1 MGFNWIK
8 LTQACSALVSGLDSD
23 GLESDAYV
31 IHCTSTVLTVGMDD
45 AGNIASSL
53 VIHTK
58 YPVNFTVGHYMLGL
72 ALLQRE
78 KYAEGIK
85 SLQRAL
91 DLGRGAHP
99 NSYMVEEIWQELA
112 TAKYHEWERDSTKRS
127 WDLRNLEESCEA
139 ALKEKHSRD
148 ASKKE
153 DDTDEATDSISEQLA
168 ALKLVFSKAAEDDV
182 PIDIPD
188 YLCCKITLDIFRDPV
203 ITPSGLTYE
212 RAVILDHLEKVGK
225 FDPITRETL
234 LPSQLIPNLA
244 IKEAVEAYL
253 EKHVELRKLLLKFT
267 WGTYCDMLFMDF
279 CSIFQNHCSRKSVYK
294 RIPLGVGIPN
304 TVVSTTINKV
314 CASRMKAQSIQL
326 GINDVVMAGGTESM
340 SNVPKYIADAMKRS
354 KFGHDTLVDGMV
366 KDREERPAPIR
377 STLDNPM
384 KAFLPHM
391 HLQ

>member
-1 MGFNWIK
+1 MAKGVISASD
-8 LTQACSALVSGLDSD
+8 QAEQLKQD
-23 GLESDAYV
+23 GNLYFKKNRLGAAIDAYTEAITLCPNV
-31 IHCTSTVLTVGMDD
+31 
-45 AGNIASSL
+45 
-53 VIHTK
+53 
-58 YPVNFTVGHYMLGL
+58 PVYWTNRALCHRKRNDWTRVEEDCLKAIQLDHKSVKGHYMLGL

-91 DLGRGAHP
+91 DLGRGANP

-139 ALKEKHSRD
+139 ALIEKHSRD

-153 DDTDEATDSISEQLA
+153 DDTDEATGSISEQLA

-253 EKHVELRKLLLKFT
+253 EKHGWAYK
-267 WGTYCDMLFMDF
+267 MD
-279 CSIFQNHCSRKSVYK
+279 
-294 RIPLGVGIPN
+294 
-304 TVVSTTINKV
+304 
-314 CASRMKAQSIQL
+314 
-326 GINDVVMAGGTESM
+326 
-340 SNVPKYIADAMKRS
+340 
-354 KFGHDTLVDGMV
+354 
-366 KDREERPAPIR
+366 
-377 STLDNPM
+377 
-384 KAFLPHM
+384 
-391 HLQ
+391 